1 MTAEDLEHA
10 SSGDPCYVKYKQFSN
25 RIKEM
30 VSFEL
35 SKEIEKDVFS
45 SCHERRTNKKF

>member
-1 MTAEDLEHA
+1 M
-10 SSGDPCYVKYKQFSN
+10 VMFVN

-35 SKEIEKDVFS
+35 RREIEKDDQQ
-45 SCHERRTNKKF
+45 RLY

>member
-1 MTAEDLEHA
+1 M
-10 SSGDPCYVKYKQFSN
+10 VMFVN

-35 SKEIEKDVFS
+35 RREIEKDDQK
-45 SCHERRTNKKF
+45 RLY